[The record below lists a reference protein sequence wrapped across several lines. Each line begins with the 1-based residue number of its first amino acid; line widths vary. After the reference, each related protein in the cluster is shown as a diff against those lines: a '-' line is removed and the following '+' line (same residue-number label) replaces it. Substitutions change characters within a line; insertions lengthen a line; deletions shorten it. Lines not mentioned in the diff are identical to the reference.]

1 MVAFKLR
8 RIGGEVFPPV
18 LRSISR
24 LSRSALLWTNSV
36 SGRAGN
42 QGGADIVW
50 WRADRPGQSDKT
62 GGCFRCCV
70 PAGREALLRHSGG
83 GAAHPC
89 RKFFASSPI
98 DKNSFIK
105 PPKFSPALSIGFVG
119 TPEKLRKQKK
129 RLEPKTVIGCSVSIS
144 FFCDRI
150 KLMEEEHAN
159 FFEERL
165 YRLHGSKRHRV

>member
-1 MVAFKLR
+1 MSK
-8 RIGGEVFPPV
+8 I
-18 LRSISR
+18 
-24 LSRSALLWTNSV
+24 
-36 SGRAGN
+36 
-42 QGGADIVW
+42 
-50 WRADRPGQSDKT
+50 
-62 GGCFRCCV
+62 
-70 PAGREALLRHSGG
+70 
-83 GAAHPC
+83 
-89 RKFFASSPI
+89 FASSPI

-119 TPEKLRKQKK
+119 TSEKLRKQKK
-129 RLEPKTVIGCSVSIS
+129 RLEPKTIIGCSVSIS